1 MTRPPYGWEHQQGS
15 PYAEPV
21 RPLHSGQAQSPY
33 AYPAAS
39 PYAEPIPSPYAYPAA
54 SPYAEPIPS
63 PYAHPAASPYAEPVR
78 RPDYLRPRQRVQ
90 IPSAPQPRRWPWM
103 VTAAVSVVVITIA
116 VAVMFKNLSDPSPVV
131 PKAGHTRPSAT
142 LLSSDKASTSP
153 PQLSTTEEP
162 SGDELP
168 DDEDLPPDEDSTVEI
183 TPEITSSSKAA
194 KPKSTSAAP
203 EPDDG
208 EGRIPRVRG
217 RNAQDVQSQLQ
228 ELGFTNIQLVPDDP
242 ASGMVLFA
250 AGWKAVSVDP
260 GPGEIV
266 DLTDAVTVRCV
277 PLN

>member
-1 MTRPPYGWEHQQGS
+1 M
-15 PYAEPV
+15 
-21 RPLHSGQAQSPY
+21 L
-33 AYPAAS
+33 
-39 PYAEPIPSPYAYPAA
+39 
-54 SPYAEPIPS
+54 
-63 PYAHPAASPYAEPVR
+63 
-78 RPDYLRPRQRVQ
+78 
-90 IPSAPQPRRWPWM
+90 
-103 VTAAVSVVVITIA
+103 TAAVSVVVITIA
-116 VAVMFKNLSDPSPVV
+116 VAVMFKNLSDPTPAA
-131 PKAGHTRPSAT
+131 PKAGQTKPSAT
-142 LLSSDKASTSP
+142 LLPSADASTSP
-153 PQLSTTEEP
+153 TPPPTAEQPDGDDP
-162 SGDELP
+162 SE
-168 DDEDLPPDEDSTVEI
+168 DEDPAPDEESTVEI

-217 RNAQDVQSQLQ
+217 RNAEDVQSQLQ

-266 DLTDAVTVRCV
+266 DLTDTVTVRCV